1 LRSQND
7 GNEGSAV
14 YADSQG
20 GDYGDTRIPAWI
32 DRLPWSA
39 FHTRMVVALGLAW
52 ILDGLEITEASAVAD
67 TLTQQLG
74 DPTTPVT
81 ASVSAQIPTA
91 QRLALR
97 TFSDADARSER
108 C

>member
-1 LRSQND
+1 LQND

-14 YADSQG
+14 YADSRG
-20 GDYGDTRIPAWI
+20 GDHGDTRIPAWI

-39 FHTRMVVALGLAW
+39 FHPRMVVALGVAW
-52 ILDGLEITEASAVAD
+52 LLDGLELTVTSAVAD

-91 QRLALR
+91 RRLAPR